1 MLVVAGDIPGLE
13 AFEKAVA
20 PVQQRFPMRL
30 GNHAAFHTPL
40 QEPVAAEGRA
50 QLPMALFRQPDVPM
64 IDGRGKIWNPGAT
77 DCDDLFAYTLGEQV
91 IRSEEHT
98 SELQTLM
105 RNSY

>member
-1 MLVVAGDIPGLE
+1 MG
-13 AFEKAVA
+13 
-20 PVQQRFPMRL
+20 L

-91 IRSEEHT
+91 ISPYDFT
-98 SELQTLM
+98 KALQVAAREFAPDLFIILEIG
-105 RNSY
+105 RASCRERVCQDV